1 MEANDLVW
9 GMLQVIV
16 WDSYQPEL
24 HSNET
29 ENLYVILTWSTKP
42 DVLALIQICRTL
54 EISLSEKFALKI
66 QIQCNLKL
74 ETDGILLQVLPYS
87 MSSLYLTMFI
97 SVCIGI
103 YCFHAGVGVGSE
115 FCGPES
121 PGLRDPNIWVVTVG
135 KLWQY
140 GVQTVKCK
148 HTSL

>member
-1 MEANDLVW
+1 MCDIATSQHCIHTRLKIC
-9 GMLQVIV
+9 MLYWHGASRCQMC
-16 WDSYQPEL
+16 L
-24 HSNET
+24 
-29 ENLYVILTWSTKP
+29 L
-42 DVLALIQICRTL
+42 LIQICRTL
-54 EISLSEKFALKI
+54 VISLSEKFALKI

-87 MSSLYLTMFI
+87 MSSLHLTMFI
-97 SVCIGI
+97 SLCIGI

-140 GVQTVKCK
+140 GVQNVKCK